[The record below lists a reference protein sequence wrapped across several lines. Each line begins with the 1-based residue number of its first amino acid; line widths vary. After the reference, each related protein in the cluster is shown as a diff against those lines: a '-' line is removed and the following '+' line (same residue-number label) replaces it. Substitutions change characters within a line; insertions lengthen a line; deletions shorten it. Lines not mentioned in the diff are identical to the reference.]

1 MKGIQA
7 ETKIDTNA
15 NSLGNMVKFCCL
27 LVDRLYQGNCFNCYG
42 WTYYCIGSFPESHLQ
57 VCEFILSQ
65 LEDTLNA
72 LEILNK
78 SEPTT
83 TLFFKQAN
91 RIVLLCLDFFYTQYV
106 NENQEN
112 NIFELLDMLVHYQK
126 IIFHQKNTDR
136 QFLKC
141 ILHHLYTFLIL
152 SKSEKLRNRSLS
164 IWKLYILQKPSSLAD
179 VLKENKGET
188 GQIEYKDLVD
198 GFSKILEMVSTIN
211 FIVLIFLVL
220 GSQFILIVGKK

>member
-1 MKGIQA
+1 
-7 ETKIDTNA
+7 
-15 NSLGNMVKFCCL
+15 
-27 LVDRLYQGNCFNCYG
+27 
-42 WTYYCIGSFPESHLQ
+42 
-57 VCEFILSQ
+57 
-65 LEDTLNA
+65 
-72 LEILNK
+72 
-78 SEPTT
+78 
-83 TLFFKQAN
+83 
-91 RIVLLCLDFFYTQYV
+91 
-106 NENQEN
+106 
-112 NIFELLDMLVHYQK
+112 MLVHYQK

-152 SKSEKLRNRSLS
+152 SKDEKLQNRSLS

-198 GFSKILEMVSTIN
+198 GFSKILEMVKYPLIN